1 MRNALRNVSTLTTL
15 ACERLRRGSLGDPT
29 HPGLRIM
36 ARPSG
41 AKVWIYRFRDPA
53 GKMAQLLVGSFPAL
67 SLADARAEWRT
78 HRAVRDKHGDPR
90 DEVRRRREAATAAA
104 TRGKGYT
111 LTRAAESYRKEHLSK
126 LVRGDEQWRIL
137 EREILPA
144 IGSVLLADLK
154 PSQVM
159 AAVVPLRKRAP
170 RVAAMGIS
178 ALRGVIKHAR
188 SMNRLDLDVTDPTT
202 GIPTIPQ
209 GRRSRALSDPEI
221 GRLLRWLDSG
231 VVSRTIADVLRLT
244 LFTGARSG
252 EVCAMRTRDVDVAR
266 KMWTHTHGKTGDVSV
281 TLLSAP
287 ALAILRKRLAEEYV
301 FPVRSNAIKQ
311 KALSVALFASREAGN
326 ACPIDHWT
334 SHDLRRTTRTGLA
347 RLGCPFEIGESILG
361 HRLPGVAG
369 VYNVY
374 AYADE
379 MRKWLDRWAKHVA
392 ETARLR
398 TRDAREETARCAPY
412 RAQNEGADT
421 VPKRSKRA

>member
-1 MRNALRNVSTLTTL
+1 MSNNARRNPEILRNVLRNASSLTNL
-15 ACERLRRGSLGDPT
+15 ACERLKRGSLGDPT

-36 ARPSG
+36 VRPSG

-53 GKMAQLLVGSFPAL
+53 GKMAQLLIGSFPAL
-67 SLADARAEWRT
+67 SLADARSEWRN
-78 HRAVRDKHGDPR
+78 HRAIRDKHGDPR
-90 DEVRRRREAATAAA
+90 DELGRRRAAATVLA

-111 LTRAAESYRKEHLSK
+111 LARAAESYKKEHLSK
-126 LVRGDEQWRIL
+126 LARGDEQWRIL
-137 EREILPA
+137 EREILPE
-144 IGSVLLADLK
+144 IGNVLLADLK

-159 AAVVPLRKRAP
+159 AAVVPMRKRAP

-178 ALRGVIKHAR
+178 ALRGVIRHAR
-188 SMNRLDLDVTDPTT
+188 SMNRLDLDVSDPTA

-209 GRRSRALSDPEI
+209 GKRSRALSDTEI

-231 VVSRTIADVLRLT
+231 AVSRTIVDILLLT
-244 LFTGARSG
+244 LYTGARSG
-252 EVCAMRTRDVDVAR
+252 EVCSMRSRDVDIVA
-266 KMWTHTHGKTGDVSV
+266 KTWTHIQGKTGDASV
-281 TLLSAP
+281 TPLSAP
-287 ALAILRKRLAEEYV
+287 AVKILRNRLDDEYV
-301 FPVRSNAIKQ
+301 FAVRGRPVRQ
-311 KALSVALFASREAGN
+311 KALSVALFAARKAGD

-379 MRKWLDRWAKHVA
+379 MRKWLDRWAQHVA
-392 ETARLR
+392 GIAT
-398 TRDAREETARCAPY
+398 P
-412 RAQNEGADT
+412 RAKPVRA
-421 VPKRSKRA
+421 KR